1 MMMRSM
7 ALLALAVASPAI
19 SAQGVVNLGDLG
31 AADLCRAVTAGE
43 VEALLSKPA
52 VAEGKR
58 FSYDGTAAS
67 SGCQWDGGKS
77 GREAVFAYAALVPA
91 ATMRREP
98 AVSRRPVS
106 GLGREA
112 FLNNGADARQLWVL
126 INDQQA
132 LLVARGDRP
141 DDGRLEA
148 FGRALLPRLRK

>member
-1 MMMRSM
+1 MMRRM
-7 ALLALAVASPAI
+7 VLLALALASPLVA
-19 SAQGVVNLGDLG
+19 AQGVVNLGDLRT
-31 AADLCRAVTAGE
+31 ADLCRAVTSAE
-43 VEALLSKPA
+43 VEALLAKSA
-52 VAEGKR
+52 VTEGKR

-77 GREAVFAYAALVPA
+77 GREAVFAYAAIVPA
-91 ATMRREP
+91 ASMRREP

-141 DDGRLEA
+141 DDARLEA
-148 FGRALLPRLRK
+148 FARALLPRLRK